1 MRKVRR
7 KFWFKVNAE
16 LIVYGAT
23 EPNARVTVADRQ
35 IKLRPD
41 GTFSFRFSL
50 PDGRY
55 QLPAVA
61 VSSDGEEAREARLEF
76 ARSTEYQGPV
86 EAHPQDAALQPPR
99 GEHIQ

>member
-1 MRKVRR
+1 M
-7 KFWFKVNAE
+7 NAE

-23 EPNARVTVADRQ
+23 EPDAKVTVAERP

-55 QLPAVA
+55 QLPALA
-61 VSSDGEEAREARLEF
+61 VSGDGEEAREARLEF
-76 ARSTEYQGPV
+76 ARCTEYHGPV
-86 EAHPQDAALQPPR
+86 EAHPQDAALRPPNP
-99 GEHIQ
+99 ENISDNIQ